1 MSIQWQQSR
10 IGFKVRPDHSFYIDE
25 DEAAVVREIY
35 ERYAAGESK
44 KEIIDD
50 LRRRNIKTSLG
61 KDFGHSSLGTLLQNK
76 RYIGV
81 YLYKGKETPGGM
93 PRILDD
99 DLFYCVQ
106 DCLQKNKHAPAR
118 TQGEGEYLLTT
129 KLFCGHCQDMMVG
142 HGGTEKSGK
151 HYRYYSCRR
160 AKKKLCDKQI
170 VSKQFIEDRVVEEC
184 LKLLTEDNIKFIA
197 KQIADECNKSTDNQ
211 TIKQLKKAIHD
222 ADSAIENLWKGIE
235 QGQSVQMLTERMNKR
250 QTEKRT
256 GNTACN

>member
-1 MSIQWQQSR
+1 MKNQMQITERRTPISIFQTVKAAIITRQAAEFYGQSVTPNGMMLCLFHDDR
-10 IGFKVRPDHSFYIDE
+10 HPSFYIDE

-76 RYIGV
+76 RYIGI

-99 DLFYCVQ
+99 DLFYRVQ
-106 DCLQKNKHAPAR
+106 DRLQKNKHAPAR

-129 KLFCGHCQDMMVG
+129 KLFSGHCQDRMVG
-142 HGGTEKSGK
+142 HGGTGKSGK
-151 HYRYYSCRR
+151 HYILQLQACKEAAMRQTNC
-160 AKKKLCDKQI
+160 Q
-170 VSKQFIEDRVVEEC
+170 
-184 LKLLTEDNIKFIA
+184 
-197 KQIADECNKSTDNQ
+197 Q
-211 TIKQLKKAIHD
+211 TIH
-222 ADSAIENLWKGIE
+222 
-235 QGQSVQMLTERMNKR
+235 
-250 QTEKRT
+250 
-256 GNTACN
+256 